1 MTMRVVD
8 IAPNEAALV
17 LLTERLEK
25 AAECREPLTEEE
37 IRSFAQPRLYPTAVS
52 DQPPRI
58 RSGGRQ

>member
-25 AAECREPLTEEE
+25 AAERGEPLTVEE
-37 IRSFAQPRLYPTAVS
+37 IRSFARVNREILETAKSALRLAIES
-52 DQPPRI
+52 
-58 RSGGRQ
+58 

>member
-25 AAECREPLTEEE
+25 AAERGEPLTVEE
-37 IRSFAQPRLYPTAVS
+37 IRSFAQRILYPTAVS
-52 DQPPRI
+52 DQPPMN